1 MKRRYLLTRT
11 YSLLLAA
18 AVLLTA
24 PSQAQAQDKCCFN
37 NYRFAGG
44 CAVVPTGTETCSSIL
59 SYLNS
64 FDAVGRYYCDN
75 TMVRGG
81 WTTTVCS
88 DSSITSPQNY
98 QQQTPPGYSKPREPV
113 QQTQPKV
120 RATEPKTAPGASD
133 ASLMQVSAP
142 LQVRFDGSVDSA
154 ANDAGHL
161 VTGRLEQDLMSG
173 DTVIA
178 PAGSEVHAQ
187 LVPTSYWSD
196 GAGDAFR
203 IQATAIKVGD
213 RMVPVNATAVAA
225 TGEID
230 TEGAQ
235 VKVPKGSLVSFET
248 SAAAT
253 DAVGMAVLEAGAA
266 LFMEAFNSED
276 ADALAALFTEE
287 GVMLPPNAPAIFG
300 RDAIRAGNR
309 EAFAMVD
316 HAIELEDLEIKVEGD
331 LGYKAGRYRVRTK
344 DDQLIDRGKYI
355 EIWRKVDGQWKIH
368 RDIWN
373 SSMPKPEEHG
383 EDHD

>member
-1 MKRRYLLTRT
+1 MKRHHLVTQTSGL
-11 YSLLLAA
+11 LLLATI
-18 AVLLTA
+18 VLT
-24 PSQAQAQDKCCFN
+24 PGQAHAQDKCCFN

-44 CAVVPTGTETCSSIL
+44 CAVVPSGTETCSSIL

-64 FDAVGRYYCDN
+64 FDAVGSYYCDN

-88 DSSITSPQNY
+88 DSSISSPQNY
-98 QQQTPPGYSKPREPV
+98 QQQSPPGYSTPREPI

-120 RATEPKTAPGASD
+120 RATEPQTAPKASD

-142 LQVRFDGSVDSA
+142 LQVRFDGSVDTA
-154 ANDAGHL
+154 AHDAGHL

-187 LVPTSYWSD
+187 LVPTSYWGD
-196 GAGDAFR
+196 GAGDAFQ

-213 RMVPVNATAVAA
+213 RMVPVNATAIAA

-230 TEGAQ
+230 TKGAQ
-235 VKVPKGSLVSFET
+235 VQIPKGSLVSFET
-248 SAAAT
+248 SAAASGA
-253 DAVGMAVLEAGAA
+253 DDEAVLEAGAA
-266 LFMEAFNSED
+266 LFMEAFNTEN
-276 ADALAALFTEE
+276 ADALAALFTED

-309 EAFAMVD
+309 EEFASADV
-316 HAIELEDLEIKVEGD
+316 AIELEDLEIKVEGN
-331 LGYKAGRYRVRTK
+331 LGYKAGRYRVRAE

-355 EIWRKVDGQWKIH
+355 EIWRKVGGQWLIH

-373 SSMPKPEEHG
+373 SSMPAAEEHG

>member
-1 MKRRYLLTRT
+1 MKRQYLLTQIIG
-11 YSLLLAA
+11 LLLVA
-18 AVLLTA
+18 AVLMTA
-24 PSQAQAQDKCCFN
+24 PGQAQAQDKCCFN
-37 NYRFAGG
+37 NYRFACG
-44 CAVVPTGTETCSSIL
+44 CAVVPSGTETCNSIL

-88 DSSITSPQNY
+88 DSSITSPQHY
-98 QQQTPPGYSKPREPV
+98 GQPASPGYAQPREPV

-120 RATEPKTAPGASD
+120 RATEPQTAPGASD

-154 ANDAGHL
+154 TQDAGQL

-187 LVPTSYWSD
+187 LVPTSYWGN
-196 GAGDAFR
+196 GAGDAFQ
-203 IQATAIKVGD
+203 IQATAIKIGD

-248 SAAAT
+248 SPEAT
-253 DAVGMAVLEAGAA
+253 DGTDKAVLEAGAA
-266 LFMEAFNSED
+266 LFMEAFNNED
-276 ADALAALFTEE
+276 ADALAALFAED

-309 EAFAMVD
+309 EGFAMVD

-355 EIWRKVDGQWKIH
+355 EIWNKVDGRWMIH

-373 SSMPKPEEHG
+373 SSMPVPEEHG